1 MALSIKWRPSQFN
14 LNWLKPPKPAAA
26 DGSMTLF
33 EHLAELRYRL
43 VICVI
48 AILAASIICFVFNGW
63 LFNLLTHPY
72 YEAMEL
78 AKVTRPDIKNELVL
92 SGATAPFTI
101 SLAIAGLAG
110 LVVSSP
116 VWLYQVWAF
125 IVPGLLAKEKKWSL
139 IVVGAAVPLFFLGI
153 SMAYVILPRAISIL
167 VTFTPAEAQLTNLQS
182 LQDFLGFMVRLMVIF
197 GLAFEVPLFIVML
210 NVVGVLPAKMISK
223 YRSYII
229 FAMFVFAAIAT
240 PTPDAFTMLLL
251 ALPMTALVIL
261 SEVLAYALDR
271 RKGRLNKDS
280 DGVDHSVDDDAALQ
294 ALEAEVDAELDGPD
308 GDTKKK

>member
-1 MALSIKWRPSQFN
+1 
-14 LNWLKPPKPAAA
+14 
-26 DGSMTLF
+26 MTLF
-33 EHLAELRYRL
+33 EHFAELRYRL
-43 VICVI
+43 VICVL
-48 AILAASIICFVFNGW
+48 AILAASILAFVFNQQLVG
-63 LFNLLTHPY
+63 LLTRPY
-72 YEAMEL
+72 ILASEL
-78 AKVTRPDIKNELVL
+78 VKETRPDIKMELILDGV
-92 SGATAPFTI
+92 SSPFTV

-125 IVPGLLAKEKKWSL
+125 IVPGLLSKEKKWSL
-139 IVVGAAVPLFFLGI
+139 IVVGSAVPLFLLGVG
-153 SMAYVILPRAISIL
+153 MGYVIMPRAVAIL
-167 VTFTPAEAQLTNLQS
+167 VGFTPEGQQLTNLQG
-182 LQDFLGFMVRLMVIF
+182 LPAFLGFMVRLMVVF

-261 SEVLAYALDR
+261 SEVIAHALDR
-271 RKGRLNKDS
+271 RKGRLATEA
-280 DGVDHSVDDDAALQ
+280 DGVNHSVDDDAALRE
-294 ALEAEVDAELDGPD
+294 LDAETRVPD
-308 GDTKKK
+308 DDDKK